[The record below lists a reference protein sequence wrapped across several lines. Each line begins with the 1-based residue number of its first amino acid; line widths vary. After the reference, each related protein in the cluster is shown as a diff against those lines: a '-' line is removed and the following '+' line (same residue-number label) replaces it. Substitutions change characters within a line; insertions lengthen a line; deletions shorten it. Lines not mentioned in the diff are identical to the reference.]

1 MKGPSFGRRLLVVAG
16 YSAFFLFALV
26 LFVFLTLPLDT
37 VKAYLVRKAA
47 DEYNADL
54 VIEDLSTW
62 GLTGIEA
69 ENVTLTF
76 RPTPE
81 EEAAME
87 AAREARKAWE
97 ATHGGAKK
105 SAAATADEGGDAKA
119 PESAEGDTAD
129 KKVAAKRTAEPGGD
143 VDEAPKGD
151 KPAEEKSD
159 GAPPMPSGPRPITVE
174 HLKAK
179 VGLLALMRGA
189 KAGAVEAGL
198 GGGTLEAELDHNG
211 EAYHLTGKWDA
222 IDLRQL
228 AFLRRKV
235 DLPLAGTL
243 AGEVDVEVPTADEGK
258 VKLANAV
265 GHVSLKI
272 ADASLGPGTL
282 ATFELPLTRINA
294 IDGKLVL
301 DKKKATVD
309 HFDITGKD
317 LEGELTGYID
327 LKESFARFGPRVHLR
342 FKLGDE
348 FLEAHKDLKTLLTLT
363 PKVKNAT
370 SEGYTGVMIN
380 GTFSDPKLV
389 WRKDSPYKAGSPG
402 ASASPG
408 DARKKDKP
416 AGKEKK
422 PGRAPKNGLTTGT
435 TTALPPKP
443 TTLPV
448 PSTTKS
454 EPVPPPTPEV
464 VPEPVVEAPPP
475 VEEPVPEP
483 EAPAEPVAVPEP
495 EAPANPEGA
504 APEGTENPEAP
515 AEPPAEE

>member
-97 ATHGGAKK
+97 ATRGGAKK
-105 SAAATADEGGDAKA
+105 AAAADEAGDAKA
-119 PESAEGDTAD
+119 PASTDGDSAD
-129 KKVAAKRTAEPGGD
+129 KKVATKDAADPAGD
-143 VDEAPKGD
+143 VDEAPKAE
-151 KPAEEKSD
+151 KPE

-198 GGGTLEAELDHNG
+198 AGGTLEAELDHNG
-211 EAYHLTGKWDA
+211 EGYHLTGKWDA

-243 AGEVDVEVPTADEGK
+243 GGEVDVEVPTADEGK

-265 GHVSLKI
+265 GQISLKV

-282 ATFELPLTRINA
+282 ATFEVPLTRINA

-348 FLEAHKDLKTLLTLT
+348 FLEAHKDLKTLLSLT

-370 SEGYTGVMIN
+370 SEGFTGVMIN
-380 GTFSDPKLV
+380 GTFADPKIV

-408 DARKKDKP
+408 DARKKDKA
-416 AGKEKK
+416 AGKDKK
-422 PGRAPKNGLTTGT
+422 PGRAPKNSQTTTGT

-443 TTLPV
+443 TTMPA
-448 PSTTKS
+448 PTTTKS
-454 EPVPPPTPEV
+454 DPVPMPTPEIA
-464 VPEPVVEAPPP
+464 PEPVVEVPPP
-475 VEEPVPEP
+475 VEEPVAVPEP
-483 EAPAEPVAVPEP
+483 EAPVEPVAEP

-515 AEPPAEE
+515 AEPPVEE

>member
-1 MKGPSFGRRLLVVAG
+1 MKGPSLGRRLLVITG
-16 YSAFFLFALV
+16 YSAFFVFALV

-37 VKAYLVRKAA
+37 VKAHLVRKAA

-62 GLTGIEA
+62 GLTGVEA

-76 RPTPE
+76 RPTPD

-105 SAAATADEGGDAKA
+105 KAAVADEGGEAKA
-119 PESAEGDTAD
+119 PVSAEGDA
-129 KKVAAKRTAEPGGD
+129 PGAGD
-143 VDEAPKGD
+143 VDEAAKGE
-151 KPAEEKSD
+151 KAAEEKPD

-189 KAGAVEAGL
+189 KAGAVEAAVA
-198 GGGTLEAELDHNG
+198 GGTIEAELDHDG

-222 IDLRQL
+222 LDLRQL

-235 DLPLAGTL
+235 DLPLAGSL
-243 AGEVDVEVPTADEGK
+243 AGEIDVQVPTADEGK

-265 GHVSLKI
+265 GQVSLKL

-282 ATFELPLTRINA
+282 ATFEVPLTRITG
-294 IDGKLVL
+294 IDGKLLL

-348 FLEAHKDLKTLLTLT
+348 YLEAHKDLKTLLSLT

-370 SEGYTGVMIN
+370 AEGYTGVMIN
-380 GTFSDPKLV
+380 GTFADPKVV
-389 WRKDSPYKAGSPG
+389 WRKDSPYKAGG
-402 ASASPG
+402 AGVSASPG
-408 DARKKDKP
+408 DARKKDK
-416 AGKEKK
+416 AGAKEKK
-422 PGRAPKNGLTTGT
+422 PGRTPKSGTTTGT

-443 TTLPV
+443 TTVTAP
-448 PSTTKS
+448 TTTRI
-454 EPVPPPTPEV
+454 EPVPPPVAEP

-475 VEEPVPEP
+475 VEEPL
-483 EAPAEPVAVPEP
+483 EAPPEVAAEPVAEP
-495 EAPANPEGA
+495 EAPANPEPATG
-504 APEGTENPEAP
+504 GTENPEAP
-515 AEPPAEE
+515 AEHQGEAPPEE